1 MRLKRTCYCA
11 ELSKKN
17 TQEKVVLAGWVESIR
32 DHGSLIFI
40 DLRDRSGIVQLV
52 FDYQRSSSFFN
63 QAEKLR
69 PEYVLA
75 VSGEVLMR
83 SPETVNPAVNSG
95 EIEVVVE
102 DMEVFNASEVPPFY
116 IQDGINTDENLRL
129 RYRYLD
135 LRRPEMQH
143 MLEMRHKSMMT
154 ARSYLDKHGFW
165 EIETPVLTRSTPE
178 GARDYLVPSRTVS
191 GSFFALPQSP
201 QLFKQLLMVSGV
213 EKYFQITRCFR
224 DEDLRADRQPEFTQV
239 DLEMSFCSRKDVM
252 KTVEGFIY
260 SLFNEVL
267 KKEIE
272 LPFPVI
278 SYTEAMERFGTDR
291 PDNRFGMEIKDISKI
306 ALQSEFKVFRN
317 VVKNGGVVKGLNAS
331 GAGNFSRK
339 ELDDLTSLVQS
350 WGTGGLAWMIVTEEG
365 FKSPIA
371 KFFTSGHLE
380 EIRKEME
387 GEPGDLLLFVGDEWE
402 NTLIILGKLRLHV
415 AQLLEII
422 EEKDSFLWVIDFPLV
437 SFDKEESRYYSN
449 HHPFTAPL
457 ESDLSLLEQDP
468 LKARSLAYDLVYN
481 GIEVAGGSIR
491 IHKRDIQEKIFA
503 LLGITDEEAQEKFG
517 FLLTAFQYGAPPHG
531 GIAVGFDRLL
541 MLMAGRASI
550 RDVIPFPKTA
560 TGTCLLTGAP
570 ASVSREQLEE
580 LHISLVQKEI
590 NEKEG
595 EEQFPVSDNAE
606 S

>member
-1 MRLKRTCYCA
+1 MRLTRTCYCA

-17 TQEKVVLAGWVESIR
+17 TQERVVLAGWVESIR

-178 GARDYLVPSRTVS
+178 GARDYLVPSRTVP

-278 SYTEAMERFGTDR
+278 SYIEAMERFGTDR

-306 ALQSEFKVFRN
+306 ALQSEFKVFRT

-339 ELDDLTSLVQS
+339 ELDDLTALVQS
-350 WGTGGLAWMIVTEEG
+350 WGTGGLAWVIVTEEG
-365 FKSPIA
+365 YKSPIA
-371 KFFTSGHLE
+371 KFFSPGQLE

-387 GEPGDLLLFVGDEWE
+387 GKPGDLLLFVGDEWE

-437 SFDKEESRYYSN
+437 SFDKEEKRYYSN

-541 MLMAGRASI
+541 MLMSGRASI

-595 EEQFPVSDNAE
+595 EEQFPASDNGDR
-606 S
+606 

>member
-1 MRLKRTCYCA
+1 MRLTRTCYCA

-17 TQEKVVLAGWVESIR
+17 TQERVVLAGWVESIR

-116 IQDGINTDENLRL
+116 IEDGIHTDENLRL

-178 GARDYLVPSRTVS
+178 GARDYLVPSRTVP

-278 SYTEAMERFGTDR
+278 SYIEAMERFGTDR

-306 ALQSEFKVFRN
+306 ALQSEFKVFRT

-339 ELDDLTSLVQS
+339 ELDDLTALVQS
-350 WGTGGLAWMIVTEEG
+350 WGTGGLAWVIVTEEG
-365 FKSPIA
+365 YKSPIA
-371 KFFTSGHLE
+371 KFFSPGQLE

-387 GEPGDLLLFVGDEWE
+387 GKPGDLLLFVGDEWE

-437 SFDKEESRYYSN
+437 SFDKEEKRYYSN

-541 MLMAGRASI
+541 MLMSGRASI

-595 EEQFPVSDNAE
+595 EEQFPASDNGDR
-606 S
+606 